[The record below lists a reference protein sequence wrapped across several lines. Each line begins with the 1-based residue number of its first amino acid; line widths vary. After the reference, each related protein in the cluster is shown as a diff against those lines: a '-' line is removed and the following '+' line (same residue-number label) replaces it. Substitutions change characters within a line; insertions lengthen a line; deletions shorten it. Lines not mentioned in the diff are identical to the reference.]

1 MMIWRKLPRS
11 IGTNKDKLER
21 TSLMIVNTGHMV
33 VTVSCL
39 VIVQCQKWAKENQLM
54 LLTTNAKHT
63 KIVKNVSV
71 KSMVTA
77 VLVSLSDTHG
87 NMLQSN
93 KPLFHQMMLVPVN
106 VNCLNVIFNLSKIL
120 LLKKMS
126 LTRTTM
132 VSGLQLVSIMKMIH
146 HAHQVVTLQLI
157 INAVVVLMLHGIGLV
172 LTTTNAVI
180 NLKTH
185 LVPLSASMINAKL

>member
-1 MMIWRKLPRS
+1 M
-11 IGTNKDKLER
+11 
-21 TSLMIVNTGHMV
+21 
-33 VTVSCL
+33 VTV
-39 VIVQCQKWAKENQLM
+39 
-54 LLTTNAKHT
+54 
-63 KIVKNVSV
+63 
-71 KSMVTA
+71 

-87 NMLQSN
+87 SMLPSN

-106 VNCLNVIFNLSKIL
+106 VNCSNVIFNLSKIL

-126 LTRTTM
+126 SIRTTM

-180 NLKTH
+180 NLITH
-185 LVPLSASMINAKL
+185 LVPLSASMISAKL

>member
-1 MMIWRKLPRS
+1 M
-11 IGTNKDKLER
+11 
-21 TSLMIVNTGHMV
+21 
-33 VTVSCL
+33 VTV
-39 VIVQCQKWAKENQLM
+39 
-54 LLTTNAKHT
+54 
-63 KIVKNVSV
+63 
-71 KSMVTA
+71 

-87 NMLQSN
+87 SMLQSN
-93 KPLFHQMMLVPVN
+93 KPLFHQMMLVHVN
-106 VNCLNVIFNLSKIL
+106 VNCSNVIFNSSKIL

-146 HAHQVVTLQLI
+146 HAYQVVTLQLI

-180 NLKTH
+180 NQKTH
-185 LVPLSASMINAKL
+185 LVPLLVSTINAKLLKVKNLINMID

>member
-1 MMIWRKLPRS
+1 
-11 IGTNKDKLER
+11 
-21 TSLMIVNTGHMV
+21 MV
-33 VTVSCL
+33 
-39 VIVQCQKWAKENQLM
+39 IN
-54 LLTTNAKHT
+54 
-63 KIVKNVSV
+63 
-71 KSMVTA
+71 
-77 VLVSLSDTHG
+77 VLVNSFDTHG
-87 NMLQSN
+87 SMLQNN

-106 VNCLNVIFNLSKIL
+106 VNCSNVIFNLSKIL
-120 LLKKMS
+120 SLKKMS

-185 LVPLSASMINAKL
+185 LVPLSASMISAKLSKLTCKNMAD

>member
-1 MMIWRKLPRS
+1 
-11 IGTNKDKLER
+11 
-21 TSLMIVNTGHMV
+21 MV
-33 VTVSCL
+33 
-39 VIVQCQKWAKENQLM
+39 I
-54 LLTTNAKHT
+54 H
-63 KIVKNVSV
+63 
-71 KSMVTA
+71 

-87 NMLQSN
+87 SMLQNN
-93 KPLFHQMMLVPVN
+93 KLLFHQMMLVPVN
-106 VNCLNVIFNLSKIL
+106 VNCSNVIFNSSKIL

-132 VSGLQLVSIMKMIH
+132 VSGLQLVSTMKMIH

-185 LVPLSASMINAKL
+185 LVPLSASMINANIKRKKIL